1 MVARVGLT
9 PGSRCRAAGFRGGG
23 DRLTMAS
30 MIDKLAT
37 SSVNH
42 KYRTLVIWI
51 AALVGVVILGGMVHT
66 NADINDRLDG
76 SDSQRAYDLA
86 AAHMPSVTGFSTTV
100 VFKTND
106 LASTAAVVD
115 EIRKLPRIDHVD
127 GPLDHPEQVGSG
139 EVSFA
144 AVAFKPHG
152 PPSVEAT
159 SAAIK
164 RVAAAHQSADLRI
177 ALGGQPFVEGGVPAT
192 EGVGLA
198 AAVVILLIAFG
209 SVVAMGLPIVSAL
222 IGIGL
227 SLSSIPL
234 ISAIM
239 PTADFTS
246 TVAAMIGL
254 GVGIDY
260 ALFMVTRFRVELA
273 NGSDVRGAI
282 HTAVRTSGR
291 AIVFAG
297 GTVMV
302 SLLGLL
308 LIGMD
313 FLKGFAVAS
322 SLTVAISVLAAI
334 TLVPALLAIVG
345 HRINRLSIHRRGHVT
360 ANRDTLGRR
369 WAFGIQHHPVTA
381 VVAGGAVLLLAGLPV
396 LSMRLA
402 NSDEGNDP
410 RATTT
415 REAYDRLADGFGAGV
430 NGPLIVVVESAT
442 DAKAVSETVAATKG
456 VDFISPPQA
465 SPDGA
470 ISSFVAYP
478 ATSPQSVETE
488 RLVRSLRADLP
499 DTVHIGGQTA
509 SGIDFSAFMGERLP
523 WFIGAVLLVSFLL
536 LLAVFRSLLVP
547 LKAVI
552 LNLVSIGAAYGA
564 MVAVFQWGW
573 FGSLLNIDP
582 APIEPWAPMM
592 LFAIVFGLSMDYEVF
607 LLSAVKER
615 YDETGNN
622 HAAVLDGLS
631 NTARVIT
638 AAAAIMVCV
647 FASFM
652 VADLRSI
659 KLIGFGLA
667 AAVFIDATIVRLVM
681 VPATMELLGRW
692 NWWLPRRLA
701 RVLPGLNV
709 GHS

>member
-1 MVARVGLT
+1 
-9 PGSRCRAAGFRGGG
+9 
-23 DRLTMAS
+23 
-30 MIDKLAT
+30 MIDMIERLA
-37 SSVNH
+37 SASVNH
-42 KYRTLVIWI
+42 RYRTIVVWL
-51 AALVGVVILGGMVHT
+51 AALIGVVVLGGMIT
-66 NADINDRLDG
+66 SSADINDRLDG

-86 AAHMPSVTGFSTTV
+86 AAHMPSVTGLSTPV

-106 LASTAAVVD
+106 LGSTAAVID
-115 EIRKLPRIDHVD
+115 EIRALPRIDHVD
-127 GPLDHPEQVGSG
+127 SPVDHPEQVGPG
-139 EVSFA
+139 GISFA
-144 AVAFKPHG
+144 AVSFMRTG
-152 PPSVEAT
+152 PPTIEDTA
-159 SAAIK
+159 AAIEK
-164 RVAAAHQSADLRI
+164 IAAAHQSPNLHI
-177 ALGGQPFVEGGVPAT
+177 ALGGDPFVNGDVPAT
-192 EGVGLA
+192 EGIGLA

-227 SLSSIPL
+227 SLSAIPVV
-234 ISAIM
+234 SALL

-260 ALFMVTRFRVELA
+260 ALFMVTRYRAELA
-273 NGSDVRGAI
+273 AGRDVNSAI
-282 HTAVRTSGR
+282 ATAVRTSGR

-297 GTVMV
+297 GTVVV

-322 SLTVAISVLAAI
+322 SLTVAIAVAAAV
-334 TLVPALLAIVG
+334 TLVPALLAVIG
-345 HRINRLSIHRRGHVT
+345 RRINRLSIHRRGHT
-360 ANRDTLGRR
+360 STNRDNLGRR
-369 WAFGIQHHPVTA
+369 WARVIQHHPVTA

-396 LSMRLA
+396 FAMRLA
-402 NSDEGNDP
+402 VSDRGNDP
-410 RATTT
+410 SGSST
-415 REAYDRLADGFGAGV
+415 RVAYDQLAEGFGPGF
-430 NGPLIVVVESAT
+430 NGPLLIVVEDNKNVDSIVSTVRAT
-442 DAKAVSETVAATKG
+442 DGVAFVAE
-456 VDFISPPQA
+456 PQP

-470 ISSFVAYP
+470 ISVITAYP
-478 ATSPQSVETE
+478 TTSPQSPATE
-488 RLVRSLRADLP
+488 HLVRELRSELP
-499 DTVHIGGQTA
+499 NTTHIGGETA
-509 SGIDFSAFMGERLP
+509 SGIDFAAFMAQRLP
-523 WFIGAVLLVSFLL
+523 LFIGAVLLVSFLL

-547 LKAVI
+547 LKAVV

-573 FGSLLNIDP
+573 FSSVLNIEP

-615 YDETGNN
+615 YDETRDN

-631 NTARVIT
+631 TTARVIT

-692 NWWLPRRLA
+692 NWWLPRRLQRA
-701 RVLPGLNV
+701 LPSVNV
-709 GHS
+709 GHG

>member
-1 MVARVGLT
+1 MG
-9 PGSRCRAAGFRGGG
+9 
-23 DRLTMAS
+23 
-30 MIDKLAT
+30 MIDKLA
-37 SSVNH
+37 SASANH
-42 KYRTLVIWI
+42 RYRTLLIWI
-51 AALVGVVILGGMVHT
+51 VALIGVIVVGGMVHT
-66 NADINDRLDG
+66 SVNVDDRLDG
-76 SDSQRAYDLA
+76 SDSQQAYDLA
-86 AAHMPSVTGFSTTV
+86 AKHMPSATGVDTTI

-106 LASTAAVVD
+106 LALTAAVVD
-115 EIRKLPRIDHVD
+115 ELRALPRVERIDA
-127 GPLDHPEQVGSG
+127 PLDHPEQVGQG
-139 EVSFA
+139 GISFA
-144 AVAFKPHG
+144 AASIASTG
-152 PPSVEAT
+152 PPTTEDTDVAIRRIAT
-159 SAAIK
+159 K
-164 RVAAAHQSADLRI
+164 YRSADLQI
-177 ALGGQPFVEGGVPAT
+177 ALGGDLFVEGDVPAT
-192 EGVGLA
+192 EGIGLA

-227 SLSSIPL
+227 SLSAVPIVAAL
-234 ISAIM
+234 L

-260 ALFMVTRFRVELA
+260 ALFMVTRYRVELA
-273 NGSDVRGAI
+273 GGHDVRAAI
-282 HTAVRTSGR
+282 AIAVRTSGR

-297 GTVMV
+297 GTVVV

-308 LIGMD
+308 LIGMN

-322 SLTVAISVLAAI
+322 SLTVAIAVLGAI
-334 TLVPALLAIVG
+334 TLVPALLAIIG
-345 HRINRLSIHRRGHVT
+345 TRINRWSIHRRGHST
-360 ANRDTLGRR
+360 ARPDNLGRR
-369 WAFGIQHHPVTA
+369 WGRGIQHHPLTA
-381 VVAGGAVLLLAGLPV
+381 VVAGGTLLLLLAFPV
-396 LSMRLA
+396 LHMRMA
-402 NSDEGNDP
+402 KSDRGNDP
-410 RATTT
+410 VGSTT
-415 REAYDRLADGFGAGV
+415 RQAYEQLAEGFGAGV
-430 NGPLIVVVESAT
+430 NGPLLIVVDDASAV
-442 DAKAVSETVAATKG
+442 DSIAAGIAATAG
-456 VDFISPPQA
+456 VDFVAPPQA

-470 ISSFVAYP
+470 ISIITAYP
-478 ATSPQSVETE
+478 TTSPQSPATE
-488 RLVRSLRADLP
+488 RLVRELRSSLP
-499 DTVHIGGQTA
+499 DSAHVGGQTA
-509 SGIDFSAFMGERLP
+509 SGIDFSAFMAARLP

-573 FGSLLNIDP
+573 LGSLFNITP

-615 YDETGNN
+615 YDATRDN
-622 HAAVLDGLS
+622 HVAVLDGLS
-631 NTARVIT
+631 STARVIT

-652 VADLRSI
+652 VADLREI

-692 NWWLPRRLA
+692 NWWLPRRLQ
-701 RVLPGLNV
+701 RVLPSMNV
-709 GHS
+709 GHG

>member
-1 MVARVGLT
+1 MIE
-9 PGSRCRAAGFRGGG
+9 
-23 DRLTMAS
+23 RLAS
-30 MIDKLAT
+30 TA
-37 SSVNH
+37 VNH
-42 KYRTLVIWI
+42 RYRTIVVWVV
-51 AALVGVVILGGMVHT
+51 ALIGVVVLGGMVT
-66 NADINDRLDG
+66 SSADINDRLDG

-86 AAHMPSVTGFSTTV
+86 AAHMPSVTGIGTTV

-106 LASTAAVVD
+106 LASTSAVVE
-115 EIRKLPRIDHVD
+115 EIRALPRIDHVD
-127 GPLDHPEQVGSG
+127 SPLDHPEQVGPG
-139 EVSFA
+139 GISFA
-144 AVAFKPHG
+144 AVSFMRNG
-152 PPSVEAT
+152 PPSVEDT
-159 SAAIK
+159 AASIEK
-164 RVAAAHQSADLRI
+164 IAAAHQSTTLQI
-177 ALGGQPFVEGGVPAT
+177 ALGGEPFVNGDVPAT
-192 EGVGLA
+192 EGIGLA

-209 SVVAMGLPIVSAL
+209 SVVAMGLPIISAL

-227 SLSSIPL
+227 SLSAIPL
-234 ISAIM
+234 VSAVL

-260 ALFMVTRFRVELA
+260 ALFMVTRYRTELA
-273 NGSDVRGAI
+273 AGREVNAAI
-282 HTAVRTSGR
+282 AAAVRTSGR

-297 GTVMV
+297 GTVLV

-322 SLTVAISVLAAI
+322 SLTVAITVAAAI
-334 TLVPALLAIVG
+334 TLVPALLAIFG
-345 HRINRLSIHRRGHVT
+345 RRINRLSIHRRGRSTTNHD
-360 ANRDTLGRR
+360 NLGRR
-369 WAFGIQHHPVTA
+369 WARLIQRHPVTA
-381 VVAGGAVLLLAGLPV
+381 VISGGAALLLAALPV
-396 LSMRLA
+396 FAMRLA
-402 NSDEGNDP
+402 VSDEGNDP
-410 RATTT
+410 SGSTT
-415 REAYDRLADGFGAGV
+415 RIAYDRLAEGFGPGV
-430 NGPLIVVVESAT
+430 NGPLLIVVE
-442 DAKAVSETVAATKG
+442 DPPGVAAIADSVRLNDG
-456 VDFISPPQA
+456 VAFVADPQTSA
-465 SPDGA
+465 DGA
-470 ISSFVAYP
+470 ISVFAVYP
-478 ATSPQSVETE
+478 TTSPQSPATE
-488 RLVRSLRADLP
+488 QLVRDLRNELP
-499 DTVHIGGQTA
+499 ANAHVGGQTA
-509 SGIDFSAFMGERLP
+509 SGIDFAAFMAQRLP
-523 WFIGAVLLVSFLL
+523 LFIGAVLIVSFLL

-573 FGSLLNIDP
+573 FSSLINIEP

-615 YDETGNN
+615 YDQTRDN

-631 NTARVIT
+631 STARVIT

-681 VPATMELLGRW
+681 VPATMELLGKW
-692 NWWLPRRLA
+692 NWWLPRRLQRA
-701 RVLPGLNV
+701 LPSVSV
-709 GHS
+709 GHG

>member
-1 MVARVGLT
+1 
-9 PGSRCRAAGFRGGG
+9 
-23 DRLTMAS
+23 
-30 MIDKLAT
+30 MIEKLA
-37 SSVNH
+37 SASVH
-42 KYRTLVIWI
+42 HRYRTLIVWL
-51 AALVGVVILGGMVHT
+51 AALVGVVVLGGMIT
-66 NADINDRLDG
+66 SSADINDRLDG

-86 AAHMPSVTGFSTTV
+86 ATHMPSVAGLSSAV

-106 LASTAAVVD
+106 LASTTAVVD
-115 EIRKLPRIDHVD
+115 EIRALPRIDHVD
-127 GPLDHPEQVGSG
+127 SPVDHPEQVGPG
-139 EVSFA
+139 GISFA
-144 AVAFKPHG
+144 AVSFSRTG
-152 PPSVEAT
+152 PPTIEDTAASIKKIAAT
-159 SAAIK
+159 
-164 RVAAAHQSADLRI
+164 RQSADLQI
-177 ALGGQPFVEGGVPAT
+177 AMGGDAFVEGEVPAT
-192 EGVGLA
+192 EGIGLA

-227 SLSSIPL
+227 SLSAIP
-234 ISAIM
+234 IVSAVL

-260 ALFMVTRFRVELA
+260 ALFMVTRYRAELA
-273 NGSDVRGAI
+273 AGRDVNSAI
-282 HTAVRTSGR
+282 ATAVRTSGR

-297 GTVMV
+297 GTVVV

-313 FLKGFAVAS
+313 FLKGFAIAS
-322 SLTVAISVLAAI
+322 SLTVAIAVAGAI
-334 TLVPALLAIVG
+334 TLVPALLAIIG
-345 HRINRLSIHRRGHVT
+345 RRIDRLSIHRRGHVT
-360 ANRDTLGRR
+360 TNRENLGRR
-369 WAFGIQHHPVTA
+369 WGRVIQHHPVTA
-381 VVAGGAVLLLAGLPV
+381 VVTGGAVLLLAGLPV
-396 LSMRLA
+396 FAMRLA
-402 NSDEGNDP
+402 ISDEGNDP
-410 RATTT
+410 AGSTT
-415 REAYDRLADGFGAGV
+415 RVAYDRLAEGFGPGV
-430 NGPLIVVVESAT
+430 NGPLLVVVEDPKDVGAIVDKVRAT
-442 DAKAVSETVAATKG
+442 VGVAFVAE
-456 VDFISPPQA
+456 PQT
-465 SPDGA
+465 SPDAA
-470 ISSFVAYP
+470 ISVFEAYP
-478 ATSPQSVETE
+478 TTSPQSPATE
-488 RLVRSLRADLP
+488 QLVRHLRADLP
-499 DTVHIGGQTA
+499 SSVHIGGETA
-509 SGIDFSAFMGERLP
+509 SGIDFSAFMAERLP

-573 FGSLLNIDP
+573 FASVFNITP

-615 YDETGNN
+615 YDETRDN

-631 NTARVIT
+631 TTARVIT

-667 AAVFIDATIVRLVM
+667 AAVFIDATVVRLVM
-681 VPATMELLGRW
+681 VPATMELLGKW
-692 NWWLPRRLA
+692 NWWLPRRLQRA
-701 RVLPGLNV
+701 LPTVNV
-709 GHS
+709 GHG

>member
-1 MVARVGLT
+1 
-9 PGSRCRAAGFRGGG
+9 
-23 DRLTMAS
+23 
-30 MIDKLAT
+30 MIEKLA
-37 SSVNH
+37 SASVH
-42 KYRTLVIWI
+42 HRYRTLIVWL
-51 AALVGVVILGGMVHT
+51 AALIGVVVLGGMVT
-66 NADINDRLDG
+66 STADINDRLDG

-86 AAHMPSVTGFSTTV
+86 AAHMPSVTGLSTPV

-106 LASTAAVVD
+106 LASTTAVID
-115 EIRKLPRIDHVD
+115 QIRALPRIDHVD
-127 GPLDHPEQVGSG
+127 SPVEHPEQVGPG
-139 EVSFA
+139 GISFA
-144 AVAFKPHG
+144 AVHFSRNG
-152 PPSVEAT
+152 PPTIDET
-159 SAAIK
+159 AAEIK
-164 RVAAAHQSADLRI
+164 QIAAAHQSTDLQI
-177 ALGGQPFVEGGVPAT
+177 ALGGDPFVNGEVPAT
-192 EGVGLA
+192 EGIGLA

-227 SLSSIPL
+227 SLSALPL
-234 ISAIM
+234 VAAVL

-246 TVAAMIGL
+246 TVAAMIGV

-260 ALFMVTRFRVELA
+260 ALFMVTRYRAELA
-273 NGSDVRGAI
+273 AGRDVDASI
-282 HTAVRTSGR
+282 AAAVRTSGR

-297 GTVMV
+297 GTVVV

-313 FLKGFAVAS
+313 FLKGFAIAS
-322 SLTVAISVLAAI
+322 SLTVAIAVAAAI
-334 TLVPALLAIVG
+334 TLVPALLAIIG
-345 HRINRLSIHRRGHVT
+345 RRIDRLSIHRRGHVST
-360 ANRDTLGRR
+360 NNDNLGRR
-369 WAFGIQHHPVTA
+369 WGRVIQHHPVTA

-396 LSMRLA
+396 FAMRLA
-402 NSDEGNDP
+402 ISDEGNDP
-410 RATTT
+410 AGSTT
-415 REAYDRLADGFGAGV
+415 RLAYDRLAEGFGPGV
-430 NGPLIVVVESAT
+430 NGPLLVVVEDPSGVGAIVETVKAT
-442 DAKAVSETVAATKG
+442 DGVAFVA
-456 VDFISPPQA
+456 DPQT
-465 SPDGA
+465 SPDGT
-470 ISSFVAYP
+470 ISVFTAYP
-478 ATSPQSVETE
+478 TTSPQSPATE
-488 RLVRSLRADLP
+488 QLVRHLRDELP
-499 DTVHIGGQTA
+499 GSVHIGGETA
-509 SGIDFSAFMGERLP
+509 SGIDFSAFMGQRLP

-573 FGSLLNIDP
+573 FASVLNIEP

-615 YDETGNN
+615 YDETRDN
-622 HAAVLDGLS
+622 HAAVLDGLTS
-631 NTARVIT
+631 TARVIT

-692 NWWLPRRLA
+692 NWWLPRRLQRA
-701 RVLPGLNV
+701 LPSVNV
-709 GHS
+709 GHG

>member
-1 MVARVGLT
+1 MIE
-9 PGSRCRAAGFRGGG
+9 
-23 DRLTMAS
+23 RLAS
-30 MIDKLAT
+30 A
-37 SSVNH
+37 SVNH
-42 KYRTLVIWI
+42 RYRTLIVWL
-51 AALVGVVILGGMVHT
+51 AALVGVIVLGGAIT
-66 NADINDRLDG
+66 STADINDRLDG

-86 AAHMPSVTGFSTTV
+86 AAHLPSVAGFSASI

-106 LASTAAVVD
+106 LGSTGAVV
-115 EIRKLPRIDHVD
+115 EEVRALPRIDHVD
-127 GPLDHPEQVGSG
+127 SPIDHPDQVGPG
-139 EVSFA
+139 GISFA
-144 AVAFKPHG
+144 AVSFSRTG
-152 PPSVEAT
+152 PPTIEDTA
-159 SAAIK
+159 AAIE
-164 RVAAAHQSADLRI
+164 RIADAHRSDDLQI
-177 ALGGQPFVEGGVPAT
+177 ALGGDPFIKGDVPAT
-192 EGVGLA
+192 EGIGLA

-227 SLSSIPL
+227 SLSLIPVV
-234 ISAIM
+234 SALL

-260 ALFMVTRFRVELA
+260 ALFMVTRYRAELA
-273 NGSDVRGAI
+273 VGRDVKEAI
-282 HTAVRTSGR
+282 AAAVGTSGR

-297 GTVMV
+297 GTVVV

-322 SLTVAISVLAAI
+322 SLTVAIAVAAAVS
-334 TLVPALLAIVG
+334 LVPALLAIIG
-345 HRINRLSIHRRGHVT
+345 RRIDRLSIHRRRRGAAGHD
-360 ANRDTLGRR
+360 NFGRR
-369 WAFGIQHHPVTA
+369 WARVIQHHPVTA
-381 VVAGGAVLLLAGLPV
+381 VISGGAVLLLAALPV
-396 LSMRLA
+396 FGMRLA
-402 NSDEGNDP
+402 VSDSGNDP
-410 RATTT
+410 SGSTT
-415 REAYDRLADGFGAGV
+415 RIAYDRLAEGFGPGF
-430 NGPLIVVVESAT
+430 NGPLLVVAENP
-442 DAKAVSETVAATKG
+442 ETVASVADTVRATAG
-456 VDFISPPQA
+456 VAFVGKPQT

-470 ISSFVAYP
+470 ISVFAAYP
-478 ATSPQSVETE
+478 TTSPQSSATDH
-488 RLVRSLRADLP
+488 LVRALRAELP
-499 DTVHIGGQTA
+499 QGVHIGGQTA

-523 WFIGAVLLVSFLL
+523 WFIAAVLLVSFLL

-547 LKAVI
+547 LKAVV
-552 LNLVSIGAAYGA
+552 LNLVSISAAYGA

-573 FGSLLNIDP
+573 LASVFNIEP

-607 LLSAVKER
+607 LLSAIKER
-615 YDETGNN
+615 YDQTRDN
-622 HAAVLDGLS
+622 HGAVLDGLS
-631 NTARVIT
+631 TTARVIT

-692 NWWLPRRLA
+692 NWWLPRRLQRA
-701 RVLPGLNV
+701 LPTVNV
-709 GHS
+709 GPG

>member
-1 MVARVGLT
+1 
-9 PGSRCRAAGFRGGG
+9 
-23 DRLTMAS
+23 
-30 MIDKLAT
+30 MIDKLA
-37 SSVNH
+37 SASVRH
-42 KYRTLVIWI
+42 RYRTLIVWL
-51 AALVGVVILGGMVHT
+51 AALIGVVVLGGMVT
-66 NADINDRLDG
+66 STADINDRLDG

-86 AAHMPSVTGFSTTV
+86 AAHMPSVTGLSTAV

-106 LASTAAVVD
+106 LASTTAVID
-115 EIRKLPRIDHVD
+115 QIRALPRIDHVD
-127 GPLDHPEQVGSG
+127 SPVDHPEQVGPG
-139 EVSFA
+139 GISFA
-144 AVAFKPHG
+144 AVHFSRNG
-152 PPSVEAT
+152 PPT
-159 SAAIK
+159 IDDTAAEIK
-164 RVAAAHQSADLRI
+164 QIAAAHQSAGLQI
-177 ALGGQPFVEGGVPAT
+177 ALGGDPFVNGEVPAT
-192 EGVGLA
+192 EGIGLA

-227 SLSSIPL
+227 SLCAIPL
-234 ISAIM
+234 VSAVL

-260 ALFMVTRFRVELA
+260 ALFMVTRYRAELA
-273 NGSDVRGAI
+273 AGRDVNAAI
-282 HTAVRTSGR
+282 TAAVRTSGR

-297 GTVMV
+297 GTVVV

-313 FLKGFAVAS
+313 FLKGFAIAS
-322 SLTVAISVLAAI
+322 SLTVAIAVAAAI
-334 TLVPALLAIVG
+334 TLVPALLAIIG
-345 HRINRLSIHRRGHVT
+345 RRIDRLSIHRRGHVST
-360 ANRDTLGRR
+360 NNNNLGRR
-369 WAFGIQHHPVTA
+369 WGRVIQHHPVTA
-381 VVAGGAVLLLAGLPV
+381 VIAGGAVLLLAGLPV
-396 LSMRLA
+396 FAMRLA
-402 NSDEGNDP
+402 ISDEGNDP
-410 RATTT
+410 VGSTT
-415 REAYDRLADGFGAGV
+415 RVAYDRLADGFGPGV
-430 NGPLIVVVESAT
+430 NGPLLVVVEDPSGVG
-442 DAKAVSETVAATKG
+442 AVVETVKSTDG
-456 VDFISPPQA
+456 VAFVADPQT

-470 ISSFVAYP
+470 ISVFTAYP
-478 ATSPQSVETE
+478 TTSPQSPVTE
-488 RLVRSLRADLP
+488 QLVRHLRAELP
-499 DTVHIGGQTA
+499 SSVHIGGETA
-509 SGIDFSAFMGERLP
+509 SGIDFSAFMGQRLP

-547 LKAVI
+547 LKAVV

-573 FGSLLNIDP
+573 FASVLNIEP

-615 YDETGNN
+615 YDETRDN

-631 NTARVIT
+631 STARVIT

-692 NWWLPRRLA
+692 NWWLPRRLQRA
-701 RVLPGLNV
+701 LPSVNV
-709 GHS
+709 GRG

>member
-1 MVARVGLT
+1 MLPPLR
-9 PGSRCRAAGFRGGG
+9 
-23 DRLTMAS
+23 
-30 MIDKLAT
+30 
-37 SSVNH
+37 SSH
-42 KYRTLVIWI
+42 
-51 AALVGVVILGGMVHT
+51 
-66 NADINDRLDG
+66 
-76 SDSQRAYDLA
+76 
-86 AAHMPSVTGFSTTV
+86 
-100 VFKTND
+100 
-106 LASTAAVVD
+106 
-115 EIRKLPRIDHVD
+115 EIGALPRIDHVD
-127 GPLDHPEQVGSG
+127 RPLDHPEQVGPG
-139 EVSFA
+139 GISFA
-144 AVAFKPHG
+144 AVSFSRTG
-152 PPSVEAT
+152 PPTIEDTA
-159 SAAIK
+159 AAIE
-164 RVAAAHQSADLRI
+164 RIVAAHQTPDLQI
-177 ALGGQPFVEGGVPAT
+177 ALGGDPFVNGDVPAT
-192 EGVGLA
+192 EVIGLA

-227 SLSSIPL
+227 SLSAIPFVTAVL
-234 ISAIM
+234 

-260 ALFMVTRFRVELA
+260 ALFLVTRYRAEVA
-273 NGSDVRGAI
+273 SGRDVSTAI
-282 HTAVRTSGR
+282 AASVRTSGR

-322 SLTVAISVLAAI
+322 SLTVAIAVAAAI
-334 TLVPALLAIVG
+334 TLVPALLAIIG
-345 HRINRLSIHRRGHVT
+345 RRIDRLSIHRRGHT
-360 ANRDTLGRR
+360 TTKGDNLGRR
-369 WAFGIQHHPVTA
+369 WGRVIQRHPVIA
-381 VVAGGAVLLLAGLPV
+381 VVTGGTALLLAAMPV
-396 LSMRLA
+396 FAMRLA
-402 NSDEGNDP
+402 PADEGNDP
-410 RATTT
+410 IGSTT
-415 REAYDRLADGFGAGV
+415 RVAYDRLAEGFGPGV
-430 NGPLIVVVESAT
+430 NGPLLIVVEGADRVGPIVEEVRAT
-442 DAKAVSETVAATKG
+442 DGVAFVATPQSSADGAVSVFA
-456 VDFISPPQA
+456 
-465 SPDGA
+465 
-470 ISSFVAYP
+470 AYP
-478 ATSPQSVETE
+478 TTSPQSPATE
-488 RLVRSLRADLP
+488 RLVRDLRDHLP
-499 DTVHIGGQTA
+499 TGVHVGGQTA
-509 SGIDFSAFMGERLP
+509 SGIDFSAFMAQRLP

-573 FGSLLNIDP
+573 FSSVLHIEP

-615 YDETGNN
+615 YDQTRDN
-622 HAAVLDGLS
+622 HVAVLDGLS
-631 NTARVIT
+631 TTARVIT

-692 NWWLPRRLA
+692 NWWLPRRLQRA
-701 RVLPGLNV
+701 LPSVNV
-709 GHS
+709 GHG

>member
-1 MVARVGLT
+1 
-9 PGSRCRAAGFRGGG
+9 
-23 DRLTMAS
+23 
-30 MIDKLAT
+30 MIQRLAT
-37 SSVNH
+37 ASVNH
-42 KYRTLVIWI
+42 RYRTLIVWL
-51 AALVGVVILGGMVHT
+51 AALVGVIVLGGAIT
-66 NADINDRLDG
+66 SSADINDRLPG

-86 AAHMPSVTGFSTTV
+86 AAHLPSVTGYSASI

-106 LASTAAVVD
+106 LGSTEAVVD
-115 EIRKLPRIDHVD
+115 EIRALPRIDHVD
-127 GPLDHPEQVGSG
+127 SPVDHPDQVGPG
-139 EVSFA
+139 GISFA
-144 AVAFKPHG
+144 AVSFSRTG
-152 PPSVEAT
+152 PPTIEDTA
-159 SAAIK
+159 AAIE
-164 RVAAAHQSADLRI
+164 RIADAHRSDGLQI
-177 ALGGQPFVEGGVPAT
+177 ALGGDPFIKGDVPAT
-192 EGVGLA
+192 EGIGLA

-227 SLSSIPL
+227 SLSLIPVIKAL
-234 ISAIM
+234 L

-260 ALFMVTRFRVELA
+260 ALFMVTRYRAELA
-273 NGSDVRGAI
+273 AGRDVKEAI
-282 HTAVRTSGR
+282 AEAVRTSGR

-297 GTVMV
+297 GTVVV

-322 SLTVAISVLAAI
+322 SLTVAIAVTAAI
-334 TLVPALLAIVG
+334 SLVPALLAIIG
-345 HRINRLSIHRRGHVT
+345 KRIDRLSIHRRGHL
-360 ANRDTLGRR
+360 AGRHDNLGRR
-369 WAFGIQHHPVTA
+369 WARVIQHHPVTA
-381 VVAGGAVLLLAGLPV
+381 VISGGAVLLLAALPV
-396 LSMRLA
+396 FGMRLA
-402 NSDEGNDP
+402 VSDSGNDP
-410 RATTT
+410 AGSTT
-415 REAYDRLADGFGAGV
+415 RIAYDRLAEGFGPGF
-430 NGPLIVVVESAT
+430 NGPLLVI
-442 DAKAVSETVAATKG
+442 SENPKTVASVADTVRATEG
-456 VDFISPPQA
+456 VAYVAEPQT

-470 ISSFVAYP
+470 ISVFAAYP
-478 ATSPQSVETE
+478 TTSPQSSATE
-488 RLVRSLRADLP
+488 HLVRTLRDELP
-499 DTVHIGGQTA
+499 QGVHIGGQTA

-523 WFIGAVLLVSFLL
+523 WFIAAVLLVSFLL

-547 LKAVI
+547 LKAVV
-552 LNLVSIGAAYGA
+552 LNLVSISAAYGA

-573 FGSLLNIDP
+573 LSSVFNIEP

-607 LLSAVKER
+607 LLSAIKER
-615 YDETGNN
+615 YDQTRDN
-622 HAAVLDGLS
+622 HGAVLDGLS
-631 NTARVIT
+631 TTARVIT

-692 NWWLPRRLA
+692 NWWLPRRLQRA
-701 RVLPGLNV
+701 LPTVNV
-709 GHS
+709 GQG

>member
-1 MVARVGLT
+1 
-9 PGSRCRAAGFRGGG
+9 
-23 DRLTMAS
+23 
-30 MIDKLAT
+30 
-37 SSVNH
+37 
-42 KYRTLVIWI
+42 
-51 AALVGVVILGGMVHT
+51 
-66 NADINDRLDG
+66 
-76 SDSQRAYDLA
+76 
-86 AAHMPSVTGFSTTV
+86 MPSVTGISTTV
-100 VFKTND
+100 VFKTSN
-106 LASTAAVVD
+106 LELTAAVVD
-115 EIRKLPRIDHVD
+115 EIAALPRIDHVD
-127 GPLDHPEQVGSG
+127 GPLDHPEQVGPG
-139 EVSFA
+139 GISFA
-144 AVAFKPHG
+144 AVSFSRHG
-152 PPSVEAT
+152 PPTIEAT
-159 SAAIK
+159 AAAIE
-164 RVAAAHQSADLRI
+164 RIAAEHRTTDLQV
-177 ALGGQPFVEGGVPAT
+177 ALGGEPFVNGEVPAT
-192 EGVGLA
+192 EGIGLA

-227 SLSSIPL
+227 SLSAIPL
-234 ISAIM
+234 VSAVL

-260 ALFMVTRFRVELA
+260 ALFMVTRYRAELA
-273 NGSDVRGAI
+273 SGRDIGDAI
-282 HTAVRTSGR
+282 AAAVRTSGR

-297 GTVMV
+297 GTVVV

-322 SLTVAISVLAAI
+322 SLTVAIAVAAAI
-334 TLVPALLAIVG
+334 TLVPALLAILG
-345 HRINRLSIHRRGHVT
+345 RRIDRLSIHRRGHVT
-360 ANRDTLGRR
+360 TSSDNLGRR
-369 WAFGIQHHPVTA
+369 WGRVIQHHPVTA
-381 VVAGGAVLLLAGLPV
+381 VVAGGAVLLLAALPV

-402 NSDEGNDP
+402 VADEGNDP
-410 RATTT
+410 VGSTT
-415 REAYDRLADGFGAGV
+415 RVAYDRLAEGFGAGV
-430 NGPLIVVVESAT
+430 NGPLLIVVEGATRVAPIVEAVRAT
-442 DAKAVSETVAATKG
+442 DGVAFVAT
-456 VDFISPPQA
+456 PQ
-465 SPDGA
+465 SSSDGA
-470 ISSFVAYP
+470 IGVFAAYP
-478 ATSPQSVETE
+478 TTSPQSPATE
-488 RLVRSLRADLP
+488 QLVRDLRNQLP
-499 DTVHIGGQTA
+499 SGVHVGGQTA
-509 SGIDFSAFMGERLP
+509 SGIDFSAFMGQRLP

-573 FGSLLNIDP
+573 FSSVLHIEP

-615 YDETGNN
+615 YDETRDN

-631 NTARVIT
+631 ATARVIT

-667 AAVFIDATIVRLVM
+667 AAVFIDATIVRMVM

-692 NWWLPRRLA
+692 NWWLPRRLRRA
-701 RVLPGLNV
+701 LPSVNV
-709 GHS
+709 GHG

>member
-1 MVARVGLT
+1 
-9 PGSRCRAAGFRGGG
+9 
-23 DRLTMAS
+23 
-30 MIDKLAT
+30 MIEKLA
-37 SSVNH
+37 SASVH
-42 KYRTLVIWI
+42 HRYRTIVIWL
-51 AALVGVVILGGMVHT
+51 AALVGVVVLGGMVT
-66 NADINDRLDG
+66 SSADINDRLDG

-86 AAHMPSVTGFSTTV
+86 AAHMPSVSGLNTAV

-106 LASTAAVVD
+106 LASTAVVID
-115 EIRKLPRIDHVD
+115 EIRALPRIDHVD
-127 GPLDHPEQVGSG
+127 SPIDHPEQVGPG
-139 EVSFA
+139 GISFA
-144 AVAFKPHG
+144 AVSFMRNG
-152 PPSVEAT
+152 PPSIEDT
-159 SAAIK
+159 AAEMKQI
-164 RVAAAHQSADLRI
+164 AAGHQSANLEI
-177 ALGGQPFVEGGVPAT
+177 ALGGEPFVDGEVPAT
-192 EGVGLA
+192 EGIGLA

-222 IGIGL
+222 IGIAL
-227 SLSSIPL
+227 SLSAVPL
-234 ISAIM
+234 VSALL

-260 ALFMVTRFRVELA
+260 ALFMVTRYRAELHA
-273 NGSDVRGAI
+273 GSDVESAI
-282 HTAVRTSGR
+282 ATAVRTSGR

-297 GTVMV
+297 GTVVV

-322 SLTVAISVLAAI
+322 SLTVAIAVAGAI
-334 TLVPALLAIVG
+334 TLVPALLAVIG
-345 HRINRLSIHRRGHVT
+345 RRIDRLSIHRRGHVT
-360 ANRDTLGRR
+360 TNHDSLGRR
-369 WAFGIQHHPVTA
+369 WARVIQHHPVTA
-381 VVAGGAVLLLAGLPV
+381 VISGGAVLLLAGLPV
-396 LSMRLA
+396 LGMRLA
-402 NSDEGNDP
+402 ISDEGNDP
-410 RATTT
+410 AGSTT
-415 REAYDRLADGFGAGV
+415 RVAYDRLAEGFGPGV
-430 NGPLIVVVESAT
+430 NGPLLVVVENPTTVDAIVDTVKAT
-442 DAKAVSETVAATKG
+442 DGVAFVAE
-456 VDFISPPQA
+456 PQTSA
-465 SPDGA
+465 DGA
-470 ISSFVAYP
+470 ISVFTAYP
-478 ATSPQSVETE
+478 TTSPQSPATE
-488 RLVRSLRADLP
+488 QLVRDLRDELP
-499 DTVHIGGQTA
+499 NNVHIGGQTA
-509 SGIDFSAFMGERLP
+509 SGIDFSAFMAQRLP

-547 LKAVI
+547 LKAVV

-573 FGSLLNIDP
+573 FSSLLNIEP

-615 YDETGNN
+615 YDETRDN

-631 NTARVIT
+631 TTARVIT

-692 NWWLPRRLA
+692 NWWLPRRLQRA
-701 RVLPGLNV
+701 LPSVNV
-709 GHS
+709 GHG

>member
-1 MVARVGLT
+1 MIERL
-9 PGSRCRAAGFRGGG
+9 AASAVKHR
-23 DRLTMAS
+23 
-30 MIDKLAT
+30 
-37 SSVNH
+37 
-42 KYRTLVIWI
+42 YRTLVIWLV
-51 AALVGVVILGGMVHT
+51 ALVGVVVIAGMVT
-66 NADINDRLDG
+66 STADIDNRLDG

-86 AAHMPSVTGFSTTV
+86 ATHMPSVTGIDTTV
-100 VFKTND
+100 VFKTTD

-115 EIRKLPRIDHVD
+115 EIRALPRIDHVD
-127 GPLDHPEQVGSG
+127 APLDHPEQVGPGSI
-139 EVSFA
+139 SFA
-144 AVAFKPHG
+144 AVSFSRTG
-152 PPSVEAT
+152 PPTIEDTA
-159 SAAIK
+159 AAIEK
-164 RVAAAHQSADLRI
+164 IAKAHQSSDLQI
-177 ALGGQPFVEGGVPAT
+177 ALGGDPFVNGDVPAT
-192 EGVGLA
+192 EGIGLA

-222 IGIGL
+222 IGIAL
-227 SLSSIPL
+227 SLSAIPL
-234 ISAIM
+234 VSAAL

-260 ALFMVTRFRVELA
+260 ALFMVTRYRAELA
-273 NGSDVRGAI
+273 AGREVDAAI
-282 HTAVRTSGR
+282 AAAVRTSGR

-297 GTVMV
+297 GTVVV

-322 SLTVAISVLAAI
+322 SLTVAIAVAAAV
-334 TLVPALLAIVG
+334 TVVPALLAIIG
-345 HRINRLSIHRRGHVT
+345 WRIDRLSIHRRGHVT
-360 ANRDTLGRR
+360 SSTNNLGRR
-369 WAFGIQHHPVTA
+369 WARVIQHHPVTA
-381 VVAGGAVLLLAGLPV
+381 VVTGGAVLLLAGLPV
-396 LSMRLA
+396 FAMRLA
-402 NSDEGNDP
+402 VSDEGNDP
-410 RATTT
+410 AGSTT
-415 REAYDRLADGFGAGV
+415 RVAYDRLAEGFGPGV
-430 NGPLIVVVESAT
+430 NGPLLVVVEGGAAQAAPIVDTVRGT
-442 DAKAVSETVAATKG
+442 DG
-456 VDFISPPQA
+456 VEFVGAPQV

-470 ISSFVAYP
+470 ISVFAAYP
-478 ATSPQSVETE
+478 TTSPQSPATE
-488 RLVRSLRADLP
+488 QLVRHLRAELP
-499 DTVHIGGQTA
+499 DGVHIGGETA
-509 SGIDFSAFMGERLP
+509 SGVDFSTFMAQRLP

-573 FGSLLNIDP
+573 FSSVLHIEP

-615 YDETGNN
+615 YDETRDN
-622 HAAVLDGLS
+622 HGAVLDGLS
-631 NTARVIT
+631 STARVIT

-692 NWWLPRRLA
+692 NWWLPRRLQRA
-701 RVLPGLNV
+701 LPSVNV
-709 GHS
+709 GHG

>member
-1 MVARVGLT
+1 MIEQLAAR
-9 PGSRCRAAGFRGGG
+9 
-23 DRLTMAS
+23 
-30 MIDKLAT
+30 
-37 SSVNH
+37 SVKH
-42 KYRTLVIWI
+42 PYRTIVIWLT
-51 AALVGVVILGGMVHT
+51 ALVGVVVLGGMMT
-66 NADINDRLDG
+66 STADINDRLDG

-86 AAHMPSVTGFSTTV
+86 AAHMPSVTGIGTTV
-100 VFKTND
+100 VFKTMD

-115 EIRKLPRIDHVD
+115 EIAALPRIDHVD
-127 GPLDHPEQVGSG
+127 GPVDHPEQVGPG
-139 EVSFA
+139 GISFA
-144 AVAFKPHG
+144 AVSFSRHG
-152 PPSVEAT
+152 PPSIEDT
-159 SAAIK
+159 
-164 RVAAAHQSADLRI
+164 AAAMKRIAASHQSPSLQI
-177 ALGGQPFVEGGVPAT
+177 ALGGEPFVNGDVPAT
-192 EGVGLA
+192 EGIGLA

-227 SLSSIPL
+227 SLSAIPL
-234 ISAIM
+234 VSAVL

-260 ALFMVTRFRVELA
+260 ALFMVSRYRSELA
-273 NGSDVRGAI
+273 AGREVGAAI
-282 HTAVRTSGR
+282 AAAVRTSGR

-297 GTVMV
+297 GTVVV

-322 SLTVAISVLAAI
+322 SLTVAIAVAGAI
-334 TLVPALLAIVG
+334 TLVPALLAVIG
-345 HRINRLSIHRRGHVT
+345 RRIDRLSIHRRGHI
-360 ANRDTLGRR
+360 AIGRDGLGRR
-369 WAFGIQHHPVTA
+369 WARVIQHHPVTA

-396 LSMRLA
+396 FAMRLA
-402 NSDEGNDP
+402 VADEGNDP
-410 RATTT
+410 SGSTT
-415 REAYDRLADGFGAGV
+415 RVAYDRLAEGFGPGV
-430 NGPLIVVVESAT
+430 NGPLLIVVEDAKRVDPIVATVRAT
-442 DAKAVSETVAATKG
+442 DGVAFVAT
-456 VDFISPPQA
+456 PQT

-470 ISSFVAYP
+470 ISVFSAYP
-478 ATSPQSVETE
+478 TTAPQSPATE
-488 RLVRSLRADLP
+488 RLVRDLRDHLP
-499 DTVHIGGQTA
+499 SGVHVGGQTA
-509 SGIDFSAFMGERLP
+509 SGIDFSAFMAERLP

-547 LKAVI
+547 LKAVV

-573 FGSLLNIDP
+573 FSSVLHIEP

-615 YDETGNN
+615 YDETRDN

-631 NTARVIT
+631 TTARVIT

-692 NWWLPRRLA
+692 NWWLPRRLQRA
-701 RVLPGLNV
+701 LPSVNV
-709 GHS
+709 GHG

>member
-1 MVARVGLT
+1 MTT
-9 PGSRCRAAGFRGGG
+9 PGCRIPIAGFGVHHGR
-23 DRLTMAS
+23 
-30 MIDKLAT
+30 MIEKLAN

-42 KYRTLVIWI
+42 KYRTLVIWV
-51 AALVGVVILGGMVHT
+51 AALVGVVILGGMVT
-66 NADINDRLDG
+66 STADINDRLDG
-76 SDSQRAYDLA
+76 TDSQRAYDLA
-86 AAHMPSVTGFSTTV
+86 SAHMPSVAGESATV
-100 VFKTND
+100 VFKTAD

-115 EIRKLPRIDHVD
+115 EIAALPRVDHVD

-144 AVAFKPHG
+144 AVAFKPNG
-152 PPSVEAT
+152 PPTLDDTAS
-159 SAAIK
+159 AIK
-164 RVAAAHQSADLRI
+164 RIAADHQSADLQV
-177 ALGGQPFVEGGVPAT
+177 ALGGNRFVDGGVPAT
-192 EGVGLA
+192 EGIGLA

-227 SLSSIPL
+227 SLGAIPFV
-234 ISAIM
+234 SAVL

-260 ALFMVTRFRVELA
+260 ALFMVTRYRVELA
-273 NGSDVRGAI
+273 NGNTVSAAI
-282 HTAVRTSGR
+282 AKAVRTSGR

-297 GTVMV
+297 GTVVV

-322 SLTVAISVLAAI
+322 SLTVAIAVLAAV
-334 TLVPALLAIVG
+334 TLVPALLAIIG
-345 HRINRLSIHRRGHVT
+345 QRINRLSIHRRGHVST
-360 ANRDTLGRR
+360 NRDTLGRR
-369 WAFGIQHHPVTA
+369 WARGIQHHPVAA
-381 VVAGGAVLLLAGLPV
+381 VAAGGAVLLLAGMPV
-396 LSMRLA
+396 LGMRLA

-410 RATTT
+410 RGTTT
-415 REAYDRLADGFGAGV
+415 RVAYDRLADGFGPGV
-430 NGPLIVVVESAT
+430 NGPLILVVEAGT
-442 DAKAVSETVAATKG
+442 DATAVSETVAATKG

-470 ISSFVAYP
+470 ISTFVAYP
-478 ATSPQSVETE
+478 TSSPQSVETE
-488 RLVRSLRADLP
+488 KLVQSLRATLP
-499 DTVHIGGQTA
+499 DAVHIGGQTA

-536 LLAVFRSLLVP
+536 LLLVFRSVLVP

-573 FGSLLNIDP
+573 FGSVLNIDP

-615 YDETGNN
+615 YDETRNN
-622 HAAVLDGLS
+622 HVAVLDGLS
-631 NTARVIT
+631 STARVIT

-701 RVLPGLNV
+701 RALPEMNV
-709 GHS
+709 GHG

>member
-1 MVARVGLT
+1 
-9 PGSRCRAAGFRGGG
+9 
-23 DRLTMAS
+23 
-30 MIDKLAT
+30 MIEKLA
-37 SSVNH
+37 SASVRH
-42 KYRTLVIWI
+42 RYRTIAVWI
-51 AALVGVVILGGMVHT
+51 AALVGVIVLGGMVT
-66 NADINDRLDG
+66 SSADIDDRLDG

-86 AAHMPSVTGFSTTV
+86 AAHMPSVSGLSTAV

-106 LASTAAVVD
+106 LASTAAVID
-115 EIRKLPRIDHVD
+115 EIRALPRIDHVD
-127 GPLDHPEQVGSG
+127 SPIDHPEQIGPG
-139 EVSFA
+139 GISFA
-144 AVAFKPHG
+144 AVSFMRNG
-152 PPSVEAT
+152 PPSEEDT
-159 SAAIK
+159 AAEMKKI
-164 RVAAAHQSADLRI
+164 VAAHQSPTLEI
-177 ALGGQPFVEGGVPAT
+177 ALGGEPFVDGSVPAT
-192 EGVGLA
+192 EGIGLA

-209 SVVAMGLPIVSAL
+209 SVVAMGLPILSAL

-227 SLSSIPL
+227 SLSAIP
-234 ISAIM
+234 IVSALL

-260 ALFMVTRFRVELA
+260 SLFMVTRYRAELHSGLDVET
-273 NGSDVRGAI
+273 AI
-282 HTAVRTSGR
+282 ATAVRTSGR

-297 GTVMV
+297 GTVVV

-322 SLTVAISVLAAI
+322 SLTVLIAVAGAV
-334 TLVPALLAIVG
+334 TFVPALLAIIG
-345 HRINRLSIHRRGHVT
+345 RRIDRLSIHRRGHVSI
-360 ANRDTLGRR
+360 NRDSLGRR
-369 WAFGIQHHPVTA
+369 WARVIQHHPVTA
-381 VVAGGAVLLLAGLPV
+381 VISGGAVLLLAALPV
-396 LSMRLA
+396 LGMRLA
-402 NSDEGNDP
+402 ISDSGNDP
-410 RATTT
+410 AGSTT
-415 REAYDRLADGFGAGV
+415 RIAYDRLAEGFGPGV
-430 NGPLIVVVESAT
+430 NGPLVVVVDGPQNIDAVVDTVEAT
-442 DAKAVSETVAATKG
+442 DGVAFVAEPNT
-456 VDFISPPQA
+456 SA
-465 SPDGA
+465 DGA
-470 ISSFVAYP
+470 ISVFTAYP
-478 ATSPQSVETE
+478 TTAPQSPATE
-488 RLVRSLRADLP
+488 QLVRDLRAELP
-499 DTVHIGGQTA
+499 DNAHIGGQTA
-509 SGIDFSAFMGERLP
+509 SGIDFSAFMAQRLP

-536 LLAVFRSLLVP
+536 LLAVFRSVLVP
-547 LKAVI
+547 LKAVV

-573 FGSLLNIDP
+573 FSSVLNIEP

-615 YDETGNN
+615 YDETRDN

-631 NTARVIT
+631 TTARVIT

-692 NWWLPRRLA
+692 NWWLPRRLQRA
-701 RVLPGLNV
+701 LPSVNV
-709 GHS
+709 GHG